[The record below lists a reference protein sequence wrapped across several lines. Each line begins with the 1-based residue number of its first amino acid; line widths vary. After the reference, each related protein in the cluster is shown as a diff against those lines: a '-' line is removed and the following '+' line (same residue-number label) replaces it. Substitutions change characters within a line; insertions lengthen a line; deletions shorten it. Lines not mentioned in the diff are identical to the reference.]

1 MASYTKLGTE
11 TPSDHDHHPI
21 SKAQGSSSSSNNN
34 GNHVNRADKYPK
46 LAPLL
51 DEEGD
56 HVPYSDNDLEMGSAA
71 KNDDPFYVFRE
82 DLIRKMKSADSSLD
96 RYLSLVFDTDTAV
109 NTHDVKD
116 AKKQCKRGFKQADSA
131 LTDLQKTVR
140 LVESSRGLP
149 QFQHIDDDELI
160 SRQSFIASN
169 KQKLSTL
176 KDRMQA
182 QDIKNKLTK
191 DQRALSARRSG
202 NLGARNAAEQKN
214 TDFIIDQRASAQIM
228 MSQQD
233 EVIDDLGEA
242 VTRVGA
248 ISSTINS
255 EIADQTKMLKSLDDD
270 LADAEEKLGLVMG
283 KLGKFL
289 KTKDKCQ
296 IGTILCLTLI
306 VIILFV
312 CVIYL

>member
-1 MASYTKLGTE
+1 
-11 TPSDHDHHPI
+11 
-21 SKAQGSSSSSNNN
+21 
-34 GNHVNRADKYPK
+34 
-46 LAPLL
+46 
-51 DEEGD
+51 
-56 HVPYSDNDLEMGSAA
+56 
-71 KNDDPFYVFRE
+71 
-82 DLIRKMKSADSSLD
+82 
-96 RYLSLVFDTDTAV
+96 
-109 NTHDVKD
+109 
-116 AKKQCKRGFKQADSA
+116 
-131 LTDLQKTVR
+131 
-140 LVESSRGLP
+140 
-149 QFQHIDDDELI
+149 
-160 SRQSFIASN
+160 
-169 KQKLSTL
+169 
-176 KDRMQA
+176 
-182 QDIKNKLTK
+182 
-191 DQRALSARRSG
+191 
-202 NLGARNAAEQKN
+202 
-214 TDFIIDQRASAQIM
+214 M

-233 EVIDDLGEA
+233 EVLDDLGEA